1 VIKAP
6 AVHDFAM
13 TCKVMGCHRKCYFF
27 FENVNLR
34 ISKDFKH
41 RFHAINKFGHDENG
55 QEENIRSGNDGN
67 LLKGHYF

>member
-1 VIKAP
+1 MFV
-6 AVHDFAM
+6 
-13 TCKVMGCHRKCYFF
+13 TFF
-27 FENVNLR
+27 FNVNLR

-41 RFHAINKFGHDENG
+41 CLHAINKFGHDENG